1 MDAARDGAAG
11 DTRARQS
18 VRTGSAD
25 TKRGEASTK
34 SLLRAFQAC
43 CFWRGPSR
51 VDPER
56 PHGAPTG
63 TTRGPGCTTGSGLA
77 TRVGRA
83 REGLVEPRALVR
95 GDEGAGGCPCRF
107 ETRLAPPFSDPHQ
120 PGRVFVVQ
128 SAMPRRLSLL
138 SVDLLSVGQD
148 MPEPQPEA
156 PVGKRTWRRPTRL
169 RSSAPVDEWSTPPVF
184 YGREC
189 SALVGGVL
197 IHSSGA
203 GAARGASSA
212 PPRRTSGT
220 PRLVP

>member
-34 SLLRAFQAC
+34 SLLRASQAC

-51 VDPER
+51 AAPAR
-56 PHGAPTG
+56 PHGAPAG

-77 TRVGRA
+77 TRLGRA
-83 REGLVEPRALVR
+83 RGGLVEPRALVR
-95 GDEGAGGCPCRF
+95 GHERAGGCPCRF
-107 ETRLAPPFSDPHQ
+107 ETRLAPSFSDPHQ

-148 MPEPQPEA
+148 MPERPPEA
-156 PVGKRTWRRPTRL
+156 PVRKRTWKRPTRL
-169 RSSAPVDEWSTPPVF
+169 RSSVPGDEWSTPP
-184 YGREC
+184 GLLR
-189 SALVGGVL
+189 A
-197 IHSSGA
+197 
-203 GAARGASSA
+203 
-212 PPRRTSGT
+212 
-220 PRLVP
+220 

>member
-34 SLLRAFQAC
+34 SLLRASQAC

-51 VDPER
+51 AAPAR

-83 REGLVEPRALVR
+83 RGGLVEPRALVR
-95 GDEGAGGCPCRF
+95 GHERAGGCPCRF
-107 ETRLAPPFSDPHQ
+107 EARLAPPLSEPHQ
-120 PGRVFVVQ
+120 PVEGLRCTVSDAQAAVSCIGGSFI
-128 SAMPRRLSLL
+128 
-138 SVDLLSVGQD
+138 DGQD
-148 MPEPQPEA
+148 MPEPPPEA
-156 PVGKRTWRRPTRL
+156 PVGKRPWRPGEDRRGCGRRL
-169 RSSAPVDEWSTPPVF
+169 RSMNGRLPPVF

-189 SALVGGVL
+189 FAFVGGVSMCDL
-197 IHSSGA
+197 G
-203 GAARGASSA
+203 
-212 PPRRTSGT
+212 
-220 PRLVP
+220 